1 VFIIPLSVVKI
12 FKSKRYRHLAIA
24 GLGAFV
30 LALLSIY
37 LLVSTYFPFVYDA
50 EKLRAVLQEFGIV
63 APLVYTVAHI
73 IQVVFMAIPGYA
85 MAVVGGYLF
94 GAVNG
99 TAYTMI
105 GVTVGSTIAFLIARI
120 WGRRLVERMLTEDVL
135 ERFDGFSEKAG
146 VPGLFLFVLVPVL
159 PEDVISFVAGL
170 AQFRLWVFVL
180 VMFFGRLPAAA
191 VAVLAGDGVAA
202 GQYIE
207 AGIWISTLIL
217 ASVYTYYY
225 RDAIMERVQR
235 L

>member
-1 VFIIPLSVVKI
+1 MSYRSPLNQI
-12 FKSKRYRHLAIA
+12 FTSKRYRRLAIV
-24 GLGAFV
+24 GLVAFALGL
-30 LALLSIY
+30 LAIY
-37 LLVSTYFPFVYDA
+37 LLVSTYFPFIYDA
-50 EKLRAVLQEFGIV
+50 EKLRAMLAEFGVI

-94 GAVNG
+94 GTLYG

-105 GVTVGSTIAFLIARI
+105 GVTVGSAIAFGIARI
-120 WGRRLVERMLTEDVL
+120 WGRPLVERMLTEDVID
-135 ERFDGFSEKAG
+135 RFDTFTDTAG
-146 VPGLFLFVLVPVL
+146 IPGLFLFVLVPVL

-170 AQFRLWVFVL
+170 AQFRLSVFVA

-191 VAVLAGDGVAA
+191 VAVLAGDGVAG

-207 AGIWISTLIL
+207 AGIWISTLVL
-217 ASVYTYYY
+217 ASAYTYYY
-225 RDAIMERVQR
+225 RDAILHRIQT

>member
-1 VFIIPLSVVKI
+1 
-12 FKSKRYRHLAIA
+12 
-24 GLGAFV
+24 
-30 LALLSIY
+30 
-37 LLVSTYFPFVYDA
+37 
-50 EKLRAVLQEFGIV
+50 
-63 APLVYTVAHI
+63 
-73 IQVVFMAIPGYA
+73 MAIPGYA

-120 WGRRLVERMLTEDVL
+120 WGRRLVERMLTEDIL

-207 AGIWISTLIL
+207 AGIWIATLIL

-225 RDAIMERVQR
+225 RDAIIERIQR

>member
-1 VFIIPLSVVKI
+1 MKI
-12 FKSKRYRHLAIA
+12 FKSKRYRRLAIA
-24 GLGAFV
+24 GLLAFGV
-30 LALLSIY
+30 ALLSIY

-50 EKLRAVLQEFGIV
+50 EKLRAILQDFGIL
-63 APLVYTVAHI
+63 APLVYTVAHV

-94 GAVNG
+94 GAVHG

-105 GVTVGSTIAFLIARI
+105 GVTVGSTIAFLIARR
-120 WGRRLVERMLTEDVL
+120 WGRPVVERMVTEDVL
-135 ERFDGFSEKAG
+135 DRFDSVTESAG

-159 PEDVISFVAGL
+159 PEDVISFVAGM
-170 AQFRLWVFVL
+170 AQFRLPVFVA

-202 GQYIE
+202 GQYLE

-225 RDAIMERVQR
+225 RDAILERIQT